1 MLVLI
6 CLEYPPMVPV
16 PGHRPQVWSGT
27 WLVAGHRSPRYTI
40 IIINIRSQSGYKV
53 ATVFQLSFQLWR
65 SWIPVIMNFITGPPK
80 LIKIELK
87 LCSTVVIE
95 SGKLETALFNCAVL
109 LSKIQTLCP
118 YLCYP
123 SIYWILLQHLMLIWV
138 HNRSPVWIQY
148 PRTGGRCQVG
158 DGGLTSTQPGPPPHH
173 QCPEVTFNPTVS
185 CSALILH
192 IFLR

>member
-1 MLVLI
+1 MFLLLT
-6 CLEYPPMVPV
+6 CLEYPPMVPG

-53 ATVFQLSFQLWR
+53 ATVFQLSFQLRR
-65 SWIPVIMNFITGPPK
+65 SWIPVIMNFITGPAWPPK

-87 LCSTVVIE
+87 LCSTLAIE

-109 LSKIQTLCP
+109 LSKIQTNCP

-123 SIYWILLQHLMLIWV
+123 SIYWILLQHLMLI
-138 HNRSPVWIQY
+138 
-148 PRTGGRCQVG
+148 
-158 DGGLTSTQPGPPPHH
+158 
-173 QCPEVTFNPTVS
+173 
-185 CSALILH
+185 
-192 IFLR
+192 

>member
-87 LCSTVVIE
+87 LCSTLVIE
-95 SGKLETALFNCAVL
+95 SRKLDTALFNCAVL

-123 SIYWILLQHLMLIWV
+123 LSIHLLDFTPTSNAHL
-138 HNRSPVWIQY
+138 
-148 PRTGGRCQVG
+148 
-158 DGGLTSTQPGPPPHH
+158 
-173 QCPEVTFNPTVS
+173 
-185 CSALILH
+185 SAQ
-192 IFLR
+192 